1 MVQSPPALHSI
12 PSSDSDEEDALEQAV
27 RRYREEIIA
36 CESAVKLGADPE
48 AVHLQRVAARRLRS
62 LLGSSGPLSS
72 DPERAH
78 RLSEEL
84 RWLARALGKVRDRD
98 VLIAYL
104 LDELV
109 SLDEAG
115 AFGAVLELLDCERQE
130 GRAKLRDVLDSARYR
145 NLLHE
150 LAQPPRLRE
159 GEDLRSPAIT
169 EYQRLREAVEQLDDD
184 PADLELHEVRIQVK
198 RARYAAEA
206 AGASPRYV
214 ERARALQDILGEHQ
228 DAVVTADTLL
238 ELAHQ
243 HPADTELVLACGRL
257 VERER
262 TAAQAARAA
271 FHAEWSRVDSP
282 RYTGW
287 LHG

>member
-1 MVQSPPALHSI
+1 MVQSPPALHSL
-12 PSSDSDEEDALEQAV
+12 PSIESDEEDALEQAV
-27 RRYREEIIA
+27 RRYRDEIIA

-48 AVHLQRVAARRLRS
+48 AVHLQRVATRRLRS

-115 AFGAVLELLDCERQE
+115 AFGAVLELLDDERQE
-130 GRAKLRDVLDSARYR
+130 ARAKLRDVLDSARYR

-198 RARYAAEA
+198 RARYAAGA
-206 AGASPRYV
+206 AGASLRYV

-228 DAVVTADTLL
+228 DASVAERQIGEMLARVRGTRRTAV
-238 ELAHQ
+238 A
-243 HPADTELVLACGRL
+243 AGRL
-257 VERER
+257 IERQRRRRIEAR
-262 TAAQAARAA
+262 RLWKKAWKRVTRAA
-271 FHAEWSRVDSP
+271 EAEWS
-282 RYTGW
+282 
-287 LHG
+287 